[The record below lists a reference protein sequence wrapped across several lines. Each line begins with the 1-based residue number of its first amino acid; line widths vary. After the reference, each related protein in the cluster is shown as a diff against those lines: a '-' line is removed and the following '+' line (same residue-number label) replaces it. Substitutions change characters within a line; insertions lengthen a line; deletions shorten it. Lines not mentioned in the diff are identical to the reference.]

1 MRKTLVSLAAGVFL
15 AGCSLIPK
23 YEQPAAP
30 VDAAYPTGDAY
41 PVGGYAASGQV
52 AAAELGWRDYFTDPR
67 LRRLIEVALEN
78 NRDLRIAALNMDAY
92 RAQYRIQR
100 AELFPELNATGQYTA
115 QRVLSP
121 LSSASTGIV
130 GRQFGVALG
139 ITAWEIDLFGR
150 LRSLNEAALQ
160 TYFSSAEARRSTH
173 IALVASVANAYL
185 TMRADEEQL
194 KLTRDTLGTYERTF
208 NLTRRSFEEGISSRL
223 DLRQAQTS
231 VENARA
237 TLAQYTRQVAQDRN
251 ALSLLIGASVPGDL
265 PEGLSLD
272 DKLVAEVPA
281 GLPSDLLRNRPDIL
295 SAEHQLMAANAT
307 IGAARAAFFPSIS
320 LTASAGTAS
329 RQLSGLF
336 EGGSGTWLFNPQ
348 INVPIFTAGSL
359 QASLDYSRIQKDVTV
374 AQYERTIQSAFREV
388 ADGLAARGTYTDQ
401 LQAQVRL
408 VAASQDYYKLADQR
422 YRTGV
427 DNYLTLL
434 DAQRQLFS
442 AQQTLITD
450 RLNQLTS
457 EVNLYKALGG
467 GWNETTTAPA
477 AAAGESPTAKP
488 QS

>member
-1 MRKTLVSLAAGVFL
+1 MRKTLVSLAAGAFL

-30 VDAAYPTGDAY
+30 VDAVYPTGDAY
-41 PVGGYAASGQV
+41 PAANGNNTGGAQV
-52 AAAELGWRDYFTDPR
+52 PSAVELGWRDYFTDPR
-67 LRRLIEVALEN
+67 LQRLIEVALKN
-78 NRDLRIAALNMDAY
+78 NRDLRIAVLNMDAY

-100 AELFPELNATGQYTA
+100 AELFPELDATGQYTA

-121 LSSASTGIV
+121 LSQSGQGIV

-139 ITAWEIDLFGR
+139 VTAWEIDLFGR

-160 TYFSSAEARRSTH
+160 TYFSSAEAQRSTH
-173 IALVASVANAYL
+173 IALVANVANAYL
-185 TMRADEEQL
+185 TLRADQEQL

-208 NLTRRSFEEGISSRL
+208 NLTRRSYDEGISSRL

-237 TLAQYTRQVAQDRN
+237 TLARYTRLVAQDAN

-265 PEGLSLD
+265 PEGLALD

-295 SAEHQLMAANAT
+295 SAEYQLKAANAV

-374 AQYERTIQSAFREV
+374 AQYERAIQSAFREV
-388 ADGLAARGTYTDQ
+388 ADGLAARGTFTEQ

-408 VAASQDYYKLADQR
+408 VEASQDYYKLADQR

-442 AQQTLITD
+442 AQQNLITD
-450 RLNQLTS
+450 RLNQLTA

-467 GWNETTTAPA
+467 GWNETAA
-477 AAAGESPTAKP
+477 AAAGAPAGS
-488 QS
+488 